1 MNRINLEQ
9 AIEIAHSKYKSKQ
22 YHQVKQIL
30 QQILQHS
37 NENINVYLLMGN
49 VHYCLSE
56 YQQAVEIYSYVT
68 KIAPGMAAV
77 HVNLGNS
84 YAKLECFDNAIMKK
98 RLLLILVF

>member
-37 NENINVYLLMGN
+37 NENINVYLPIG
-49 VHYCLSE
+49 
-56 YQQAVEIYSYVT
+56 
-68 KIAPGMAAV
+68 
-77 HVNLGNS
+77 
-84 YAKLECFDNAIMKK
+84 
-98 RLLLILVF
+98 